1 MTPMSDILS
10 QVMFEN
16 NTELVEY
23 IIRTII
29 GIDDLKVIKV
39 EVQKTLPGSSVYR
52 SVRFDI
58 FAVDSKGVKYDI
70 EIQNDIA
77 DATPDRAR
85 FYLAMIDSHTVKK
98 GIKKIKLN
106 PVYIIFI
113 TKEDYFKGKEALY
126 HFIFSEKDT
135 HLPFNTEA
143 HIIYLNLSNKTNKKL
158 LDLQHDFMC
167 TDPTDMRV
175 DVIRRSANYYK
186 NTEEGVNKMCE
197 ISKQIFNDGKA
208 YGFNIGEAKGIK
220 IGEAK
225 GIKIGEA
232 NGIKIGEA
240 KGIKVGEIKTYANM
254 INNNLITLDQ
264 ALSSLN
270 MSTEEFVNL
279 ANQYKIVINCL

>member
-1 MTPMSDILS
+1 MNAVLVQYRNYGFWQGQSARAFADKLQELLNEFTGAKDDILAGLREIEKNLEKIN
-10 QVMFEN
+10 EN
-16 NTELVEY
+16 DLHELES
-23 IIRTII
+23 ILCSEL
-29 GIDDLKVIKV
+29 G
-39 EVQKTLPGSSVYR
+39 
-52 SVRFDI
+52 
-58 FAVDSKGVKYDI
+58 
-70 EIQNDIA
+70 
-77 DATPDRAR
+77 
-85 FYLAMIDSHTVKK
+85 
-98 GIKKIKLN
+98 
-106 PVYIIFI
+106 

-143 HIIYLNLSNKTNKKL
+143 HIIYLNLYNKTNKKL

-220 IGEAK
+220 
-225 GIKIGEA
+225 
-232 NGIKIGEA
+232 
-240 KGIKVGEIKTYANM
+240 VGEIKTYANM